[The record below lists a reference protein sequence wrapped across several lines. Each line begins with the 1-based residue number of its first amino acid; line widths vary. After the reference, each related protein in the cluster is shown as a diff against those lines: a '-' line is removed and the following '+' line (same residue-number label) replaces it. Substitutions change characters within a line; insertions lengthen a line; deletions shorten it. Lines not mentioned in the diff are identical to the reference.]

1 MTAQAS
7 YIALSWWD
15 LAFASALLVFDAGLS
30 LLLRLGMTRSLIIA
44 ALRMV
49 AQLLLLA
56 LVLESLFSLASPW
69 LTGAA
74 ALFMI
79 LFAGREIAGRQERAL
94 AGLWSW
100 GLGGGSIFIAAASVS
115 LFSLTTQV
123 NPDPWWDPRYALP
136 LLGMILGNTMNGVSL
151 GLNSLTSRAYR
162 ERSAIEAQLS
172 LGATRWQAFNP
183 ITRSAIRSGLIS
195 IVNSMAAAG
204 VVSIP
209 GMMTGQL
216 LAGVPPLDAARYQI
230 LIMML
235 IAGATALGTLVAVFG
250 AAYRLSDDRHRLRL
264 DRLRPLGTESR
275 R

>member
-15 LAFASALLVFDAGLS
+15 LLIASGLLLIDAGLS
-30 LLLRLGMTRSLIIA
+30 LWLRLGMTRSLLIA
-44 ALRMV
+44 AVRMV

-56 LVLESLFSLASPW
+56 LVLESLFSLSSPW
-69 LTGAA
+69 LTGGA

-79 LFAGREIAGRQERAL
+79 LFAGREVAGRQERQL
-94 AGLWSW
+94 RGIWGW
-100 GLGGGSIFIAAASVS
+100 GLGSSSIFLAAVTVS
-115 LFSLTTQV
+115 LFALTTQV
-123 NPDPWWDPRYALP
+123 NPDPWWNPRYALP
-136 LLGMILGNTMNGVSL
+136 LLGMILGNTMNGISL

-162 ERSAIEAQLS
+162 ERTAIEAQLA

-183 ITRSAIRSGLIS
+183 ITRSAIRAGLIS

-230 LIMML
+230 LIMIL

-250 AAYRLSDDRHRLRL
+250 GAHRLTDDRHRLRL
-264 DRLRPLGTESR
+264 DRLKAGR
-275 R
+275 